1 MFVERVPPLGDNSLP
16 PLAAGALPRPF
27 IDQESDSL
35 EGFLQ
40 RQTFQQRMTL
50 IKRQNGY
57 IAAIEPQQ
65 IKDMIDSPILAP
77 GQFAV
82 EDDLSRRQ
90 PLDSL
95 RNRGAI
101 LR

>member
-1 MFVERVPPLGDNSLP
+1 
-16 PLAAGALPRPF
+16 
-27 IDQESDSL
+27 
-35 EGFLQ
+35 
-40 RQTFQQRMTL
+40 MTL